1 MQNLIVLK
9 LYYSLMKELN
19 TEISVLLPS
28 ESDASNLKFKSNFGF
43 FVELYSWNIEA
54 DCTCCAK
61 SHIHSSKLVSFIK
74 SVGMRKL
81 RVFVRKCC
89 EYQNRKKV
97 IRYLIYTIL

>member
-43 FVELYSWNIEA
+43 FVELYSWNIEGEYV
-54 DCTCCAK
+54 
-61 SHIHSSKLVSFIK
+61 L
-74 SVGMRKL
+74 
-81 RVFVRKCC
+81 C
-89 EYQNRKKV
+89 EKP
-97 IRYLIYTIL
+97 YTLF

>member
-43 FVELYSWNIEA
+43 FVELIYSWNIEGEYV
-54 DCTCCAK
+54 
-61 SHIHSSKLVSFIK
+61 L
-74 SVGMRKL
+74 
-81 RVFVRKCC
+81 C
-89 EYQNRKKV
+89 EKP
-97 IRYLIYTIL
+97 YTLF